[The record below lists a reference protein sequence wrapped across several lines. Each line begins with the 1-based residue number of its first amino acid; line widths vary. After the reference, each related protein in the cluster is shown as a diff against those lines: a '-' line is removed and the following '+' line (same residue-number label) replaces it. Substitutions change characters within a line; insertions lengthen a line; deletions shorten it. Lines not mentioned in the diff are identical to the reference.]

1 MRFYLIRND
10 RVTVLLQSPTAL
22 PTDGILVQGIKDLD
36 QVRFPVTRL
45 VALWNALPGV
55 DPVKRF
61 QSRPIGLKRL
71 WAALEALPVT
81 STRTDSKQAQLM
93 ALLSRPSGASMEQLM
108 ETTGWQRHSIRGV
121 VSGVLKKK
129 LGLTVTSKIVGEN
142 RVYRI
147 TP

>member
-1 MRFYLIRND
+1 MRCYLIRND

-22 PTDGILVQGIKDLD
+22 PTDGVLVQGIKDLD